1 MAITYPSAG
10 AGTRPGKPVILI
22 TGAAGAV
29 GTAISQALS
38 TDYQVVGLDLD
49 CSGYDWPC
57 REFDISDEDSVRKTL
72 DALAG
77 PYGRKFAAVI
87 HLAAY
92 FDFTGEDHPAYHT
105 VNEDGARTLMRAL
118 QDYEVE
124 RLIYSGTMLVHRA
137 GSPGERIDESA
148 PIEPK
153 WAYPISKAKT
163 EEILAAERGAIP
175 VTFLHLA
182 GLYDETSAVP
192 TLTHQIAR
200 IYERDIKS
208 HVYAGDQDA
217 GQSFIHKDDL
227 VDLFVRAV
235 ERRNDLDPVETI
247 LAGEPHAVSYAELQ
261 NRLGALIHGKD
272 AWLTL
277 SAPKSLAKAG
287 AAIEEK
293 SEPVVP
299 DAIDHGEK
307 PFIRPFMM
315 DMAEDHYALDISR
328 AKHRLGWRPRH
339 DIRRTLPDIVGALKD
354 DPAGWYDANAIT
366 KPDWLAET
374 DARGEDPEALRQDHE
389 ARLKSQHAQF
399 RWAHLLVAALGVWM
413 IGSPPILT
421 YDSTALVWSDVI
433 CGAILVA
440 SGLTSAYWRFERA
453 RWVTMAAGF
462 WMLWAPL
469 IFWAP
474 TAEAYTN
481 QTLVGALVLGLAL
494 CTRPEPGVSPAAA
507 MTGPDTPPGWDFSPS
522 TWAQR
527 LPIIA
532 LAVVGLMISRHLT
545 AYQLGNI
552 EGIWDPVFAGT
563 AADPRN
569 GSEEITTSS
578 VSEAF
583 PIPDAGLGAVT
594 YMLEILA
601 GIAGTRARW
610 RTMPWLVMG
619 FGIMIV
625 PLGVVSI
632 TFIIIQPIFLSAYC
646 LLCLVAAAAMLLQ
659 IPYSLE
665 ELIATCQFLIRRKKN
680 GRPLLRVFFTGD
692 TDDGPDAPYR
702 VKDEFDRPLG
712 AVLKDI
718 FLEGVQFPPTLV
730 ASGLVGTWLM
740 FTPLTLGVED
750 RLYDSNHVLGALIIT
765 VSVIAFSETG
775 RAVRWLNAAMAV
787 LLIGLSLVLAQG
799 WLVLGA
805 NLAACLVLIALT
817 PPRGAVKS
825 SYGSWDRFVK

>member
-1 MAITYPSAG
+1 MAKSASKADTG
-10 AGTRPGKPVILI
+10 ARPGKPVVLI
-22 TGAAGAV
+22 TGAAGSI
-29 GTAISQALS
+29 GTAISEALS
-38 TDYQVVGLDLD
+38 DDYQVVGLDLA
-49 CSGYDWPC
+49 CEGYPHPC
-57 REFDISDEDSVRKTL
+57 REFDISAEDSVRATL
-72 DALAG
+72 DELAG
-77 PYGRKFAAVI
+77 PFGRKFAAVI

-92 FDFTGEDHPAYHT
+92 FDFTGEDHPAYHK
-105 VNEDGARTLMRAL
+105 VNEQGARNLMRAL

-137 GSPGERIDESA
+137 GAPGERIDESA
-148 PIEPK
+148 PVEPK

-163 EEILAAERGAIP
+163 EEIITQERGAVP

-182 GLYDETSAVP
+182 GLYDEESAVP

-235 ERRNDLDPVETI
+235 DRRGDQADVETL

-261 NRLGALIHGKD
+261 DTIGGLIHGKD
-272 AWLTL
+272 AWLTI
-277 SAPKSLAKAG
+277 SAPKPLAKAG
-287 AAIEEK
+287 AAVEAK

-299 DAIDHGEK
+299 DAIDRGEK

-328 AKHRLGWRPRH
+328 VKDRLGWRPRH
-339 DIRRTLPDIVGALKD
+339 DIRKTLPKIVEALKA
-354 DPAGWYDANAIT
+354 DPAGWYDANSIT
-366 KPDWLAET
+366 KPDWMEAAGE
-374 DARGEDPEALRQDHE
+374 RGEDPETLRESHE
-389 ARLKSQHAQF
+389 AKLKREHAQF

-421 YDSTALVWSDVI
+421 YESAALVWSDVI
-433 CGAILVA
+433 CGVILTV
-440 SGLTSAYWRFERA
+440 SGLASAYWRFERA
-453 RWVTMAAGF
+453 RWVSMAAGF

-494 CTRPEPGVSPAAA
+494 CSRPEPGVSPAAA

-532 LAVVGLMISRHLT
+532 LALLGLMISRHLT

-552 EGIWDPVFAGT
+552 EGLWDPVFAGT
-563 AADPRN
+563 ASDPRN

-594 YMLEILA
+594 YMLEIVI

-610 RTMPWLVMG
+610 RTMPWMVMG

-646 LLCLVAAAAMLLQ
+646 LLCLIAAAAMLLQ

-665 ELIATCQFLIRRKKN
+665 ELIATCQFLWRRKKQ

-692 TDDGPDAPYR
+692 TDEGADDPYH
-702 VKDEFDRPLG
+702 VKDEFNRPLG
-712 AVLKDI
+712 ATLKDI
-718 FLEGVQFPPTLV
+718 FLEGVQFPPTLI
-730 ASGLVGTWLM
+730 ASAALGVWFML
-740 FTPLTLGVED
+740 TPLTLGVEGA
-750 RLYDSNHVLGALIIT
+750 LYDANHLLGALIVT
-765 VSVIAFSETG
+765 TSVIAFSETG
-775 RAVRWLNAAMAV
+775 RAARWLNIAMAA
-787 LLIGLSLVLAQG
+787 LLIALSLFWSQS
-799 WLVLGA
+799 WLVLGV
-805 NLAACLVLIALT
+805 NVLACLALIALT
-817 PPRGAVKS
+817 PPKGPVKS
-825 SYGSWDRFVK
+825 RYGSWDKYVV

>member
-1 MAITYPSAG
+1 MVSTDSRETG
-10 AGTRPGKPVILI
+10 ARPGKPVVLI
-22 TGAAGAV
+22 TGAAGSI
-29 GTAISQALS
+29 GSAISQALAN
-38 TDYQVVGLDLD
+38 DYQVVGLDLSCD
-49 CSGYDWPC
+49 GYAHPC
-57 REFDISDEDSVRKTL
+57 REFDISDEDKVRATL
-72 DALAG
+72 DDLSG
-77 PYGRKFAAVI
+77 PFGRKFAAVI

-92 FDFTGEDHPAYHT
+92 FDFTGEDHPAYHA
-105 VNEDGARTLMRAL
+105 VNEQGARNLMRAL

-124 RLIYSGTMLVHRA
+124 RLIYAGTMLVHRA
-137 GSPGERIDESA
+137 GEPGETIDETA

-153 WAYPISKAKT
+153 WAYPQSKAKT
-163 EEILAAERGAIP
+163 EAILAGERGAIP

-182 GLYDETSAVP
+182 GLYDEQSAVP
-192 TLTHQIAR
+192 TLAHQIAR
-200 IYERDIKS
+200 IYERDLKS
-208 HVYAGDQDA
+208 HLYAGDQDA
-217 GQSFIHKDDL
+217 GQSFIHLEDL

-235 ERRNDLDPVETI
+235 DKRAEQEPRDVI
-247 LAGEPHAVSYAELQ
+247 LAGEPNAVSYAELQ
-261 NRLGALIHGKD
+261 ESIGELVHGKSQ
-272 AWLTL
+272 WLTL
-277 SAPKSLAKAG
+277 TAPKPLAKAG
-287 AAIEEK
+287 AAIEAK

-299 DAIDHGEK
+299 DAIDNGEK

-315 DMAEDHYALDISR
+315 DMADDHYALDISR
-328 AKHRLGWRPRH
+328 AKDRLGWRPRH
-339 DIRRTLPDIVGALKD
+339 DIRKALPKIVAALKA
-354 DPAGWYDANAIT
+354 DPAAWYDANAIT
-366 KPDWLAET
+366 KPDWLAVA
-374 DARGEDPEALRQDHE
+374 DARGDNPELLRQNHE
-389 ARLKSQHAQF
+389 SKLKREHAQF
-399 RWAHLLVAALGVWM
+399 RWAHLLVAALGVWT

-421 YDSTALVWSDVI
+421 YESTALIWSDVI
-433 CGAILVA
+433 CGAVLTA
-440 SGLTSAYWRFERA
+440 SGLASAYWRFERA
-453 RWVTMAAGF
+453 RWVSMAAGF

-469 IFWAP
+469 VLWTP

-494 CTRPEPGVSPAAA
+494 CSRPEPGVSPAAA

-532 LAVVGLMISRHLT
+532 LALIGLMISRHLT

-552 EGIWDPVFAGT
+552 EGLWDPVFSGT
-563 AADPRN
+563 AADPKN

-610 RTMPWLVMG
+610 RTMPWLVIG

-632 TFIIIQPIFLSAYC
+632 TFIIIQPIFLDAYC
-646 LLCLVAAAAMLLQ
+646 LLCLIAAAAMLIQ

-665 ELIATCQFLIRRKKN
+665 ELIATCQFLLRRKNK

-692 TDDGPDAPYR
+692 TDDGDDAPHH

-712 AVLKDI
+712 ATLKDI

-730 ASGLVGTWLM
+730 ASALIGVWFM
-740 FTPLTLGVED
+740 FTPLTLGVEGA
-750 RLYDSNHVLGALIIT
+750 LYDANHFLGALIIT
-765 VSVIAFSETG
+765 TSVIAFSETG
-775 RAVRWLNAAMAV
+775 RATRWLNAAMAAV
-787 LLIGLSLVLAQG
+787 LIGLSLVWAQSWG
-799 WLVLGA
+799 VLSA
-805 NLAACLVLIALT
+805 NLIAGLALIALT
-817 PPRGAVKS
+817 PPLGPVKS
-825 SYGSWDRFVK
+825 TYGGWDRYIR

>member
-1 MAITYPSAG
+1 MANCDETG
-10 AGTRPGKPVILI
+10 ARPGKPVVLI
-22 TGAAGAV
+22 TGAAGSI
-29 GTAISQALS
+29 GSAISKALS
-38 TDYQVVGLDLD
+38 EDYQVVGLDLACD
-49 CSGYDWPC
+49 GYAHPC
-57 REFDISDEDSVRKTL
+57 REFDISDEDSVRATL
-72 DALAG
+72 DDLAG
-77 PYGRKFAAVI
+77 PFGRKFAAVI

-92 FDFTGEDHPAYHT
+92 FDFTGEDHPAYHK
-105 VNEDGARTLMRAL
+105 VNEQGARNLMRAL

-137 GSPGERIDESA
+137 GSPGERINERA

-153 WAYPISKAKT
+153 WAYPRSKAKT
-163 EEILAAERGAIP
+163 EAIIAEERGSIP

-182 GLYDETSAVP
+182 GLYDEESAVP

-200 IYERDIKS
+200 IYERDLKS

-217 GQSFIHKDDL
+217 GQSFIHQDDL

-235 ERRNDLDPVETI
+235 DRRAAMDAQETI
-247 LAGEPHAVSYAELQ
+247 LAGERHAVSYAELQ
-261 NRLGALIHGKD
+261 DSIGELVHGKE
-272 AWLTL
+272 AWLTI
-277 SAPKSLAKAG
+277 SAPKPLAKAG
-287 AAIEEK
+287 AAIEAK

-328 AKHRLGWRPRH
+328 AKDRLGWRPRH
-339 DIRRTLPDIVGALKD
+339 DIRETLPKIVAALKN
-354 DPAGWYDANAIT
+354 DPAAWYDANAIT
-366 KPDWLAET
+366 KPDWMAEA
-374 DARGEDPEALRQDHE
+374 DARGDDPEALREDHE
-389 ARLKSQHAQF
+389 AKLKTEHARF

-413 IGSPPILT
+413 IGSPPILS
-421 YDSTALVWSDVI
+421 YESTALIWSDVV
-433 CGAILVA
+433 CGAILTA
-440 SGLTSAYWRFERA
+440 SGLASAYWRFERA
-453 RWVTMAAGF
+453 RWVSMAVAF

-469 IFWAP
+469 VLWTP

-494 CTRPEPGVSPAAA
+494 CSRPEPGVSPAAA

-532 LAVVGLMISRHLT
+532 LAVIGLMISRHLT

-552 EGIWDPVFAGT
+552 EGIWDPVFSGT
-563 AADPRN
+563 AADPKN

-594 YMLEILA
+594 YMLEIII

-610 RTMPWLVMG
+610 RTMPWMVMG

-632 TFIIIQPIFLSAYC
+632 TFIIIQPIFLDAYC
-646 LLCLVAAAAMLLQ
+646 LLCLIAAAAMLIQ

-665 ELIATCQFLIRRKKN
+665 ELIATCQFLIRRKKK

-692 TDDGPDAPYR
+692 TDDGPDAPYH

-712 AVLKDI
+712 ATLKDI

-730 ASGLVGTWLM
+730 VSALIGVWFM
-740 FTPLTLGVED
+740 ITPLTLGVEGGLD
-750 RLYDSNHVLGALIIT
+750 DANHFIGALIIT
-765 VSVIAFSETG
+765 ASVIAFSETG
-775 RAVRWLNAAMAV
+775 RATRWLNAAMAV
-787 LLIGLSLVLAQG
+787 LLIGFSLLWAQS

-805 NLAACLVLIALT
+805 NIAVCLLLIALT
-817 PPRGAVKS
+817 PPRGPVKS
-825 SYGSWDRFVK
+825 TYGSWDKYVI